1 MEKTTPSHLIIKL
14 LMDSDKENILK
25 AAKATRIEKH
35 THISYT
41 QRNRKEDESGFLTGN
56 NTNENIVKNHL
67 Y

>member
-1 MEKTTPSHLIIKL
+1 
-14 LMDSDKENILK
+14 MDSDKENILK

-35 THISYT
+35 TYISYT

-56 NTNENIVKNHL
+56 NTNENIVENHL